1 LRTQHTQHINQLSA
15 TLLIVLSLTA
25 LFLVLAALA
34 QPPRPLPSDEGTEAH
49 IFQLSIAALLPM
61 TLVFLVTANWA
72 RPWRSALPLA
82 FSAVATVL
90 AFAALYYLEHTHHL

>member
-1 LRTQHTQHINQLSA
+1 VRIQHVNRLSA

-25 LFLVLAALA
+25 LLLVLAALA

-61 TLVFLVTANWA
+61 TLVVLSTANWA
-72 RPWRSALPLA
+72 RPWRSMLPLV
-82 FSAVATVL
+82 FSAVATML